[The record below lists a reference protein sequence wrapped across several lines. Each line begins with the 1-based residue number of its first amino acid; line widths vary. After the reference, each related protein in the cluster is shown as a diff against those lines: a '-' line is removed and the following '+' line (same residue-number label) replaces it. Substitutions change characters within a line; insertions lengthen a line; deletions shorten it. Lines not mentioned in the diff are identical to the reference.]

1 MFEYLTNKF
10 VPEQKESSWAYRNQI
25 GIFQGWVSTTVNLVL
40 FIFKLFIGLMTGAV
54 SLIADAVHTLSDVIT
69 SLIVIWGFTQAKK
82 PADMGHP
89 YGHGRA
95 EYIAT
100 LIISI
105 LLCVAGIEFI
115 ETAVHRI
122 QNPILIISD
131 WWMVIILGLT
141 IIIKE
146 ITARY
151 AEFLSSKIASGL
163 LHADAWHH
171 RTDAISSVLVL
182 MALIAGNFGY
192 PSIDGWAGLFVAL
205 ILIYTGFDIAR
216 DSVDDLIG
224 KPPDIMELDAI
235 REIALSVP
243 GALGVH
249 DISVHSYGH
258 DRFVNIHAEI
268 NAKKSAAEAH
278 DISEEIESRLEK
290 AMGVEPTVHLD
301 PVNPDD
307 PLVNEV
313 KNFFLTEDKK
323 IEDRITGIHD
333 IRVVNTDNHHVILFG
348 INIKLGLSQKETVI
362 CKQELTALLK
372 QKFDGYEINI
382 KVSASH
388 QF

>member
-69 SLIVIWGFTQAKK
+69 SLIVIWGFNQAKK

-313 KNFFLTEDKK
+313 KNFLTEDKK

>member
-54 SLIADAVHTLSDVIT
+54 SLIADAIHTLSDVIT

-307 PLVNEV
+307 PLVKEV
-313 KNFFLTEDKK
+313 RSFLTENKK
-323 IEDRITGIHD
+323 IDDRITGIHD

>member
-10 VPEQKESSWAYRNQI
+10 VPEQKESSWTYRNQI
-25 GIFQGWVSTTVNLVL
+25 GIFQGWISTTVNLVL

-69 SLIVIWGFTQAKK
+69 SLIVIWGFNQAKK

-131 WWMVIILGLT
+131 WWMIIILGLT

-235 REIALSVP
+235 RKIALSVP

-268 NAKKSAAEAH
+268 NATKSAAEAH

-307 PLVNEV
+307 PLVKEV
-313 KNFFLTEDKK
+313 KNFLTEDKK
-323 IEDRITGIHD
+323 IDDRITGIHD

-362 CKQELTALLK
+362 CKQVLTDLLK

>member
-10 VPEQKESSWAYRNQI
+10 VPEQKESSWTYRNQI

-69 SLIVIWGFTQAKK
+69 SLIVIWGFNQAKK

-301 PVNPDD
+301 PVNPDE
-307 PLVNEV
+307 PLVKEV
-313 KNFFLTEDKK
+313 RSFLTDNKK
-323 IEDRITGIHD
+323 IDDRITGIHD

>member
-54 SLIADAVHTLSDVIT
+54 SLIADAIHTLSDVIT

-307 PLVNEV
+307 PLVKEV
-313 KNFFLTEDKK
+313 RSFLTENKK
-323 IEDRITGIHD
+323 LDDRITEIHD

>member
-10 VPEQKESSWAYRNQI
+10 VPEQKESSWTYRNQI
-25 GIFQGWVSTTVNLVL
+25 GIFQGWVSTTVNIVL

-307 PLVNEV
+307 PLVKEV
-313 KNFFLTEDKK
+313 RSFLTDNKK
-323 IEDRITGIHD
+323 IDDRITGIHD

>member
-69 SLIVIWGFTQAKK
+69 SLIVIWGFNQAKK

-307 PLVNEV
+307 PLVKEV
-313 KNFFLTEDKK
+313 RSFLTENKK
-323 IEDRITGIHD
+323 LDDRITGIHD

>member
-1 MFEYLTNKF
+1 MFEKITNKF
-10 VPEQKESSWAYRNQI
+10 VPEQRESSKTYRNQI
-25 GIFQGWVSTTVNLVL
+25 GIFQGWVSTAVNSLL
-40 FIFKLFIGLMTGAV
+40 FIFKLFAGLITGAV
-54 SLIADAVHTLSDVIT
+54 SLIADAVHTLSDVVT
-69 SLIVIWGFTQAKK
+69 SLIVIWGFNQSKK

-100 LIISI
+100 LIISV

-115 ETAVHRI
+115 ETAIDRI

-131 WWMVIILGLT
+131 WWMVAILGLT
-141 IIIKE
+141 VIIKE

-151 AEFLSSKIASGL
+151 AKFLSSKIASGL

-171 RTDAISSVLVL
+171 RTDAVSSILVL
-182 MALIAGNFGY
+182 IALIAGNFGY
-192 PSIDGWAGLFVAL
+192 SSIDGWAGLFVAL

-224 KPPDIMELDAI
+224 KPPDVAELDTI
-235 REIALSVP
+235 RDIALSVP

-249 DISVHSYGH
+249 DISVHSYGL
-258 DRFVNIHAEI
+258 DKFVSIHAEI
-268 NAKKSAAEAH
+268 NAKKTAAEAH
-278 DISEEIESRLEK
+278 DISEEIESKLGK

-307 PLVNEV
+307 PMVKEV
-313 KNFFLTEDKK
+313 KYFLDEKNIDD
-323 IEDRITGIHD
+323 DRISGVHD
-333 IRVVNTDNHHVILFG
+333 IRIVNTENHHVILFG
-348 INIKLGLSQKETVI
+348 MNVRLGLSQKQI
-362 CKQELTALLK
+362 IACKEELNRLLIE
-372 QKFDGYEINI
+372 KFNGYEINI
-382 KVSASH
+382 KVSSSH

>member
-10 VPEQKESSWAYRNQI
+10 VPEQKESSWTYRNQI
-25 GIFQGWVSTTVNLVL
+25 GIFQGWISTTVNLVL

-54 SLIADAVHTLSDVIT
+54 SLIADAIHTLSDVIT
-69 SLIVIWGFTQAKK
+69 SLIVIWGFNQAKK

-131 WWMVIILGLT
+131 WWMIIILGLT

-235 REIALSVP
+235 RKIALSVP

-268 NAKKSAAEAH
+268 NAIKSAAEAH

-307 PLVNEV
+307 PLVKEV
-313 KNFFLTEDKK
+313 KNFLTEDKK
-323 IEDRITGIHD
+323 IDDRITGIHD

-362 CKQELTALLK
+362 CKQVLTDLLK

>member
-10 VPEQKESSWAYRNQI
+10 VPEQKESSWTYRNQI
-25 GIFQGWVSTTVNLVL
+25 GIFQGWISTTVNLVL

-54 SLIADAVHTLSDVIT
+54 SLIADAIHTLSDVIT
-69 SLIVIWGFTQAKK
+69 SLIVIWGFNQAKK

-105 LLCVAGIEFI
+105 LLCVAGIEII

-131 WWMVIILGLT
+131 WWMIIILGLT

-235 REIALSVP
+235 RKIALSVP

-268 NAKKSAAEAH
+268 NATKSAAEAH

-307 PLVNEV
+307 PLVKEV
-313 KNFFLTEDKK
+313 KNFLTEDKK
-323 IEDRITGIHD
+323 IDDRITGIHD

-362 CKQELTALLK
+362 CKQVLTDLLK

>member
-10 VPEQKESSWAYRNQI
+10 VPEQKESSWTYRNQI
-25 GIFQGWVSTTVNLVL
+25 GIFQGWVSTIVNLVL
-40 FIFKLFIGLMTGAV
+40 FIFKLFIGLITGAV

-69 SLIVIWGFTQAKK
+69 SLIVIWGFNQAKK

-235 REIALSVP
+235 RKIALSVP

-268 NAKKSAAEAH
+268 NATKSAAEAH

-307 PLVNEV
+307 PLVKEV
-313 KNFFLTEDKK
+313 KNFLTEDKK
-323 IEDRITGIHD
+323 IDDRITGIHD

-362 CKQELTALLK
+362 CKQELTDLLK

>member
-307 PLVNEV
+307 PLVKEV
-313 KNFFLTEDKK
+313 RSFLTENKK
-323 IEDRITGIHD
+323 LDDRITGIHD

>member
-1 MFEYLTNKF
+1 MFEKITNKF
-10 VPEQKESSWAYRNQI
+10 VPEQKESSKTYRNQI
-25 GIFQGWVSTTVNLVL
+25 GIFQGWVSTAVNSLL
-40 FIFKLFIGLMTGAV
+40 FIFKLFAGLITGAV
-54 SLIADAVHTLSDVIT
+54 SLIADAVHTLSDVVT
-69 SLIVIWGFTQAKK
+69 SLIVIWGFNQSKK

-100 LIISI
+100 LIISV

-115 ETAVHRI
+115 ETAIDRI

-131 WWMVIILGLT
+131 WWMVAILGLT

-151 AEFLSSKIASGL
+151 AQFLSSKIASGL

-171 RTDAISSVLVL
+171 RTDAISSILVL
-182 MALIAGNFGY
+182 IALIAGNFGY
-192 PSIDGWAGLFVAL
+192 PSVDGWAGLFVAL
-205 ILIYTGFDIAR
+205 ILVYTGFDIAR

-224 KPPDIMELDAI
+224 KPPDEVELDTI
-235 REIALSVP
+235 RDIALSVP

-249 DISVHSYGH
+249 DISVHSYGL
-258 DRFVNIHAEI
+258 DKFVSIHAEI

-278 DISEEIESRLEK
+278 DISEEIESKLEK
-290 AMGVEPTVHLD
+290 TMGVEPTVHFD

-307 PLVNEV
+307 PMVKEV
-313 KNFFLTEDKK
+313 KYFLDEKNIGD
-323 IEDRITGIHD
+323 DRITGFHD

-348 INIKLGLSQKETVI
+348 MNVRLGLSQKQIVA
-362 CKQELTALLK
+362 CKEELNRLLK
-372 QKFDGYEINI
+372 EKFSGYEINI
-382 KVSASH
+382 KVSSSH

>member
-10 VPEQKESSWAYRNQI
+10 VPEQKESSWTYRNQI

-54 SLIADAVHTLSDVIT
+54 SLIADAIHTLSDVIT

-290 AMGVEPTVHLD
+290 AIGVEPTVHLD
-301 PVNPDD
+301 PVNPDE
-307 PLVNEV
+307 PLVKEV
-313 KNFFLTEDKK
+313 RSFLTENKK
-323 IEDRITGIHD
+323 IDDRITGIHD

>member
-1 MFEYLTNKF
+1 MFEKITNKF
-10 VPEQKESSWAYRNQI
+10 VPEQRESSKTYRNQI
-25 GIFQGWVSTTVNLVL
+25 GIFQGWVSTAVNSLL
-40 FIFKLFIGLMTGAV
+40 FIFKLFAGLITGAV
-54 SLIADAVHTLSDVIT
+54 SLIADAIHTLSDVVT
-69 SLIVIWGFTQAKK
+69 SLIVIWGFNQSKK

-100 LIISI
+100 LIISV

-115 ETAVHRI
+115 ETAIDRI

-131 WWMVIILGLT
+131 WWMVAILGLT
-141 IIIKE
+141 VIIKE

-151 AEFLSSKIASGL
+151 AKFLSSKIASGL

-171 RTDAISSVLVL
+171 RTDAVSSILVL
-182 MALIAGNFGY
+182 IALIAGNFGY
-192 PSIDGWAGLFVAL
+192 PSVDGWAGLFVAL
-205 ILIYTGFDIAR
+205 ILVYTGFDIAR

-224 KPPDIMELDAI
+224 KPPDELELDTI
-235 REIALSVP
+235 RDIALSVP

-249 DISVHSYGH
+249 DISVHSYGM
-258 DRFVNIHAEI
+258 DKFVSIHAEI

-278 DISEEIESRLEK
+278 DISEEIESKLEK
-290 AMGVEPTVHLD
+290 AMGVEPTVNLD

-307 PLVNEV
+307 PMVKEV
-313 KNFFLTEDKK
+313 KYFLDEKNIGD
-323 IEDRITGIHD
+323 DRITGFHD

-348 INIKLGLSQKETVI
+348 MNVRLGLSQKQIVV
-362 CKQELTALLK
+362 CKEELNGLLK
-372 QKFDGYEINI
+372 EKFSGYEINI
-382 KVSASH
+382 KVSSSH